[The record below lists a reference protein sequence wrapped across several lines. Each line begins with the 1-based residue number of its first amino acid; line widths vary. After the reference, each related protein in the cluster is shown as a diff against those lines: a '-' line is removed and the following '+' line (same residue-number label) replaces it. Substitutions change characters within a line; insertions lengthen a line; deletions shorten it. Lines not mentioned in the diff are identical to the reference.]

1 MISLA
6 AVREIIKQA
15 APNVAVSEKAIKCLR
30 DYLEKHGMT
39 IATQATMIHRRE
51 NSLRRTIGAAPKVRL
66 SQRCVDMAIKG
77 RFNEGSNDANGER

>member
-1 MISLA
+1 MISLT
-6 AVREIIKQA
+6 AVRQIIKQV
-15 APNVAVSEKAIKCLR
+15 APDLAISEKAIMSLR

-39 IATQATMIHRRE
+39 LAAQATMIHQRE